1 MTDKQSNATIKRDG
15 LHWGEVAGLVALAGL
30 TLLFLAFSWR
40 KWPDPLIDFGRELY
54 TPWRLANGAVLYRD
68 VELFLRSVLR
78 IFQCT
83 NFHPLRAGP
92 DGFGRGEPHR
102 VRDYRDNTLSTLS
115 SRLGNYFGIGGMRG
129 LHCSLWIFTVC
140 QHQQLQLRHTVFARG
155 YARPVALFASDLRPF
170 GIAETCDAASQF
182 PRWNTSWPHGLIKTG
197 NLVRR
202 RCRYDRCSH

>member
-1 MTDKQSNATIKRDG
+1 MTDRQSNATIKRDG

-40 KWPDPLIDFGRELY
+40 KWPDPLIDFGREIY

-68 VELFLRSVLR
+68 VDCFYGPFSEYFNALIFTLFGPGLMVLVAANLIVFATIVTILYLLCR
-78 IFQCT
+78 HAWGIISALAACAIFIVL
-83 NFHPLRAGP
+83 F
-92 DGFGRGEPHR
+92 R
-102 VRDYRDNTLSTLS
+102 V
-115 SRLGNYFGIGGMRG
+115 
-129 LHCSLWIFTVC
+129 FTVC

-182 PRWNTSWPHGLIKTG
+182 PRWNASWPHGLIKTG